1 MSDIET
7 NGEKNSDVEIHRD
20 KPVKKLVR
28 IKRNGQGS
36 APAPGNTMPQQ
47 GGQQGYVPQH
57 EAPQS
62 EGAQQYPQG
71 YAQHQNYVPQHEAL
85 SNPDEYVP
93 QYEAQVPQFAVEG
106 AGKKF
111 HWKDAL
117 IKFIAIAASLFI
129 IGALILNLPIIN
141 DKKNNRNVSIITFIK
156 NWQPLAYKEGELEKT
171 DKDYNVDTNIV
182 HSDFTDGLDLPQ
194 KVEGQYTVLFLGFDE
209 ENLNSDVMWV
219 CEFDI
224 AAAKLNILQIPRDC
238 CLPDYTSS
246 LTGKFNSIYSQGA
259 PDKTPIQR
267 VVAAVEE
274 NFGIPVDCYITT
286 GCGDIVSMVDL
297 VGGIPMELDNEIVY
311 EAGKVIPAGDIVLS
325 GEQAE
330 WFVRYRHAWL
340 EGDIGRM
347 QNQRR
352 FMAAAMQKLLNI
364 VKDEGKLKLY
374 SYVKEV
380 YDNEYIY
387 TDLSLENISMLA
399 DFCSTLSMD
408 SVYVTMVP
416 GEEAKYNG
424 YDVFSV
430 HKQATLDILNEYFRP
445 YQNEITSDQSSLIE
459 YVTDYKHT
467 VYDDT
472 GDDLEDLLN
481 SGEPKRG

>member
-1 MSDIET
+1 MSNIEH
-7 NGEKNSDVEIHRD
+7 NEEISKPD
-20 KPVKKLVR
+20 GAGVQKPVKKLVR
-28 IKRNGQGS
+28 VRKNTNGGAAAPNGYVPKHE
-36 APAPGNTMPQQ
+36 APAGEH
-47 GGQQGYVPQH
+47 GYVPKHEAPAGEHGYIPQH
-57 EAPQS
+57 EAPPP
-62 EGAQQYPQG
+62 QQQVYI
-71 YAQHQNYVPQHEAL
+71 PQHEAVQEDSGL
-85 SNPDEYVP
+85 PEEKSGV
-93 QYEAQVPQFAVEG
+93 
-106 AGKKF
+106 
-111 HWKDAL
+111 HWKDVI
-117 IKFIAIAASLFI
+117 IKIAAVAASIFI
-129 IGALILNLPIIN
+129 IGALILNLPILN
-141 DKKNNRNVSIITFIK
+141 DKKTNKNVSIITFIK
-156 NWQPLAYKEGELEKT
+156 NWQPLAYGEGELEKT
-171 DKDYNVDTNIV
+171 DKDYNINTDVV
-182 HSDFTDGLDLPQ
+182 HDQFTDGLDLPQ
-194 KVEGQYTVLFLGFDE
+194 KIEGQYTVLFLGFDE

-246 LTGKFNSIYSQGA
+246 LTGKFNSIYSQGT

-274 NFGIPVDCYITT
+274 NFGIPVDAYITT
-286 GCGDIVSMVDL
+286 GCKDIIDMVDL
-297 VGGIPMELDNEIVY
+297 VGGIPMVLDNEIVY
-311 EAGKVIPAGDIVLS
+311 EPGKVIPAGDIVLT
-325 GEQAE
+325 GQQAE

-340 EGDIGRM
+340 EGDIGRI

-352 FMAAAMQKLLNI
+352 FMAAAMQKMLNI
-364 VKDEGKLKLY
+364 VSEEGKNKLY
-374 SYVKEV
+374 SYMKTI
-380 YDNEYIY
+380 YDNEYIF

-445 YQNEITSDQSSLIE
+445 YQNDITPDQSSIIE
-459 YVTDYKHT
+459 YVTNYKHT

-472 GDDLEDLLN
+472 GKDLDDLLN
-481 SGEPKRG
+481 SSEPARG